1 MRPEPNFI
9 FFTEPDQWGKWPGAL
24 MPKSVELKNTL
35 NLPKT
40 AFPMKANLPQNEP
53 AILSEWEATR
63 VYERIL
69 QSRKGA
75 PVFVLHDGPPYAN
88 DNVHLGTA
96 TNKIL
101 KDFIVKSRTMMGYR
115 APYVPGWDCHGL
127 PIEIKVDQDLRG
139 RKATMSAVEIRRA
152 CREHASRFV
161 ELHRRDFKRLGIFG
175 QWDDPYLTMSNQYE
189 ALIAETFL
197 KFMEKG
203 SVYRGL
209 KPVYWCVYDE
219 TALAEAE
226 VEYEDHTSPSIWV
239 RYKLARRPTS
249 AAAKET
255 ASRKQRRL
263 HDVPSALQ
271 GREVFAI
278 TWTTTPWT
286 LPASMALAFHP
297 EFDYAA
303 VETDQGLVYLVAD
316 QLREAVASQCGFQQK
331 AVLATFKGSELD
343 QRGLVFEHP
352 FVPQDHKYPNSSI
365 ETVSAEYVTLDV
377 GTGIVHTAP
386 GHGAEDYMTGLKY
399 GLQTYCPVDNAGRF
413 TEGLPEYVGQRVFDA
428 NEAIIDLLRK
438 HGALLASEN
447 LKHSYPHCWR
457 CHNPVIFRATEQWFI
472 SMEHDGLR
480 ERALE
485 EIARV
490 KWLPEWGKE
499 RIASMVNTR
508 PDWCISRQRV
518 WGVPLIVF
526 YCQAC
531 EAPLEDMKALR
542 QVVRWFEK
550 EGADAWFAHS
560 SEELLPRGT
569 RCAKC
574 GGSRFRKE
582 KDILDVWFDSGS
594 SHLAVLGHGS
604 DLPWPSDVY
613 IEGADQYRG
622 WFHSSLLIAVGT
634 KGRAPYRTVISY
646 GWVLDAQGRPMSK
659 SLGNVILPREIC
671 DKYGAE
677 MLRLWVASLDCHD
690 DMWWSDE
697 SLARL
702 GEAYRKIRNTFRIC
716 LANLYD
722 FDPARHLVA
731 PEHMLEVDRW
741 IQERAAQLVR
751 QSLEWYEGYTF
762 HKVYHA
768 IHDFC
773 AVDLS
778 ALYVDI
784 SKDRLYTFAPES
796 LPRRS
801 AQTALFRIADALIRL
816 AAPFMIFT
824 TEEAWKY
831 LPKRAPA
838 TSERQRTVQDT
849 VHAQLFP
856 KPEELATG
864 LGEDRVANWDRLLA
878 VRTEVLRAL
887 ETARKDKIIGS
898 GLDAKIYLRV
908 NSDLEP
914 LLASYREWLPM
925 WFIVSQ
931 VELGREHREGAMAS
945 EIPGLEIS
953 VSRADGTKCERCWT
967 YSTRV
972 GEFPEHPTICER
984 CVTALAE
991 IEAGPAHGRAG
1002 SR

>member
-1 MRPEPNFI
+1 
-9 FFTEPDQWGKWPGAL
+9 
-24 MPKSVELKNTL
+24 MPKAVDLKSTL
-35 NLPKT
+35 NLPRT
-40 AFPMKANLPQNEP
+40 AFAMKANLAQTEP
-53 AILSEWEATR
+53 VLLAEWEAKR
-63 VYERIL
+63 IYERIL
-69 QSRKGA
+69 QAREGA

-88 DNVHLGTA
+88 GDVHLGTGA
-96 TNKIL
+96 NKIL

-115 APYVPGWDCHGL
+115 APFVPGWDCHGL
-127 PIEIKVDQDLRG
+127 PIEIKVDQDLKE
-139 RKATMSAVEIRRA
+139 RKATMSPVEIRRA
-152 CREHASRFV
+152 CREYAARFV

-197 KFMEKG
+197 KFLEKG

-239 RYKLARRPTS
+239 RY
-249 AAAKET
+249 
-255 ASRKQRRL
+255 RL
-263 HDVPSALQ
+263 TQHPVTVVHTIKGLKRTEPHDVPEALR

-297 EFDYAA
+297 DFDYAA
-303 VETDQGLVYLVAD
+303 VETEEGAVYLVAD
-316 QLREAVASQCGFQQK
+316 QLREVVAGQCGFKQK
-331 AVLATFKGSELD
+331 AVLATFKGSDLE

-352 FVPQDHKYPNSSI
+352 FLPPKQGYPNSFIDS
-365 ETVSAEYVTLDV
+365 VLAEYVTLDV

-399 GLQTYCPVDNAGRF
+399 GMETYCPVDNAGRF
-413 TEGLPEYVGQRVFDA
+413 SEGLPEYAGQRVFEA
-428 NEAIIDLLRK
+428 NRSIIELLRK
-438 HGALLASEN
+438 RGALLASED

-472 SMEHDGLR
+472 SLERDRLR

-485 EIARV
+485 EIRRV
-490 KWLPEWGKE
+490 KWLPEWGEE
-499 RIASMVNTR
+499 RIASLVGTR

-518 WGVPLIVF
+518 WGVPLLVF
-526 YCQAC
+526 YCEAC
-531 EAPLEDMKALR
+531 EAPLEDAKALR

-550 EGADAWFAHS
+550 EGADAWFAHPA
-560 SEELLPRGT
+560 EELLPRGT
-569 RCAKC
+569 KC
-574 GGSRFRKE
+574 GKCGASRFRKE
-582 KDILDVWFDSGS
+582 NDILDVWFDSGS
-594 SHLAVLGHGS
+594 SHLAVLGHS
-604 DLPWPSDVY
+604 PDHPWPSDVY
-613 IEGADQYRG
+613 IEGGDQYRG
-622 WFHSSLLIAVGT
+622 WFHSSLLIGVGT
-634 KGRAPYRTVISY
+634 KGGAPYRTVISH
-646 GWVLDAQGRPMSK
+646 GWTLDAEGRPMSK

-677 MLRLWVASLDCHD
+677 ILRLWVASVDYHD
-690 DMWWSDE
+690 DMRWSEE

-716 LANLYD
+716 LANLFD

-731 PEHMLEVDRW
+731 GERMLEVDRW
-741 IQERAAQLVR
+741 MQERAKGLVR
-751 QSLEWYEGYTF
+751 RCLEWYAGYAF

-768 IHDFC
+768 LYDFC

-784 SKDRLYTFAPES
+784 SKDRLYTFAPDS

-801 AQTALFRIADALIRL
+801 AQSALYRIADALIRL
-816 AAPFMIFT
+816 AAPLMVFT
-824 TEEAWKY
+824 AEEAWKH
-831 LPKRAPA
+831 LPKGAPSPEA
-838 TSERQRTVQDT
+838 GKPAAKVRDERET
-849 VHAQLFP
+849 VHAQHFP
-856 KPEELATG
+856 RPEELAAG
-864 LGEDRVANWDRLLA
+864 LEEDRAANWDGLLA
-878 VRTEVLRAL
+878 VRTEVLKAL
-887 ETARKDKIIGS
+887 EAARKDKIIGS
-898 GLDAKIYLRV
+898 GLDAKVYLRM
-908 NSDLEP
+908 NSALEP
-914 LLASYREWLPM
+914 LLESYREWLPM
-925 WFIVSQ
+925 WLIVSQ
-931 VELGREHREGAMAS
+931 VELGREHREGALES

-953 VSRADGTKCERCWT
+953 VSRAEGAKCERCWS

-972 GEFPEHPTICER
+972 GESSQHPTICER
-984 CVTALAE
+984 CLAALAQ
-991 IEAGPAHGRAG
+991 IEAG